1 MNVKRFGSSATSV
14 SFVFL
19 AMVCGCSPAATP
31 LGTPSM
37 KQVPPSEFYTDPL
50 QERLAVAVD
59 EGDASAVEAAVRA
72 GADLHAWG
80 KDGYSILYW
89 ALARNNVAGFEALVE
104 NGADITG
111 EYRDPATLKENRFR
125 DFVIQLALE
134 VPDPAFLGAALR
146 HGLDPNYELDKTSK
160 ESLLFLAGMRHNEPA
175 MQMLLDSKA
184 NIEHQNLMGYTPL
197 GEAGLRCDFK
207 TMWFL
212 LQRGADP
219 MTGNDQR
226 SDVPTQFKTYGSRGV
241 RPDQREYFEKV
252 VAKLIERGLLTRQD
266 IVEADK
272 PKRSAM
278 DDGPPGVTVIE
289 HSPDSEAGQAILEMD
304 RKEREANERDR
315 R

>member
-1 MNVKRFGSSATSV
+1 MSVKRFGSSATSV

-37 KQVPPSEFYTDPL
+37 KQVSPSEFFTDPL
-50 QERLAVAVD
+50 QVRLAVAVD
-59 EGDASAVEAAVRA
+59 EGDASVVEAAVRA
-72 GADLHAWG
+72 GADVHAWG

-89 ALARNNVAGFEALVE
+89 ALARNNVAGFEALVK

-160 ESLLFLAGMRHNEPA
+160 ESLLFLAGM
-175 MQMLLDSKA
+175 
-184 NIEHQNLMGYTPL
+184 
-197 GEAGLRCDFK
+197 
-207 TMWFL
+207 
-212 LQRGADP
+212 P
-219 MTGNDQR
+219 MTGYDQG

-252 VAKLIERGLLTRQD
+252 VAELIERGLLTRQD

-272 PKRSAM
+272 PKRSAL
-278 DDGPPGVTVIE
+278 DDGPSGVTVIE